1 MDYGNSDKVKPAE
14 IVSNVN
20 DIMEGEDLDECVD
33 QGPCQDPGGVTAPA
47 PEKKFTVGQILV
59 ARWSED
65 NVWYRAKILE
75 VTGQG
80 SIQVVFTDYGNE
92 AKVEEKNIVL
102 CGADIPAE
110 EEDFVDEFVEGFK
123 SSTEA
128 AKDQKAPE
136 EKKEEAVKKVENQG
150 VKPEEAKEPS
160 KENQPGDQ
168 IKEAPGEI
176 LTVSST
182 GDTLPPQFAVGD
194 LVVARWSTVDED
206 GVDGDDV
213 WYNGRVEGVSEQGY
227 RVLFVD
233 YGNLSLVERKNL
245 VKTPHDIPKGDLID
259 ELVETTVQ
267 EAKKEKEA
275 VAAEPAVTPAAGG
288 DFSADTECFAKWTE
302 DEVWYNAKVEKVLQD
317 GTFQVLFL
325 DYGNSEVAPRSNIL
339 LNWAEIPK
347 GDEIDENVIEPST
360 NTLSKDIGTSEPP
373 PAETTRVVNISSEPP
388 REIPEVCKKLEKP
401 ELVAGQI
408 CLAKWDDDEV
418 WYRAKVTKTSGPKV
432 EVVFSDY
439 GNSAILLRERIVLRY
454 QDIPAKDVAEEMIDD
469 NVIEYSTNEDVTSK
483 NPPAETSNISSE
495 PPKEIPLVSKKLEK
509 PELVAGQI
517 CLAKWDDDEVW
528 YRAKVTKTSE
538 ANVEVVFSD
547 YGNSAILVR
556 ERIVLS
562 YRDIPAKDVAE
573 EMIDENVEV
582 KLEVESAV
590 KAGKSVVVEGKKEI
604 VVLPTT
610 PSPSPPEVVS
620 EKAVKAVAERS
631 FKWSVGDKC
640 VARWGEDQVTNI
652 LFGFENVPNL
662 KVFSPRFGT
671 EESSPPSV
679 RTTPAPPSH
688 LWTMVTRTGS
698 SSRTSSPPVPRSLQ
712 ARRTSSTKM

>member
-176 LTVSST
+176 LTVSLT

-288 DFSADTECFAKWTE
+288 DFSVDTECFAKWTE

-388 REIPEVCKKLEKP
+388 REIPEVCKKLE
-401 ELVAGQI
+401 E
-408 CLAKWDDDEV
+408 
-418 WYRAKVTKTSGPKV
+418 
-432 EVVFSDY
+432 
-439 GNSAILLRERIVLRY
+439 
-454 QDIPAKDVAEEMIDD
+454 
-469 NVIEYSTNEDVTSK
+469 
-483 NPPAETSNISSE
+483 
-495 PPKEIPLVSKKLEK
+495 

-590 KAGKSVVVEGKKEI
+590 KAGKSVVVEGKSVVVEGKKEI

-652 LFGFENVPNL
+652 LFGFEYVPNL

-671 EESSPPSV
+671 EESSPLSV

-712 ARRTSSTKM
+712 ARRTSSTKMWNLSPSSVPASRLSWRRRRWRRMSVQNRVFLCLEV